1 MALLDVIKFENQD
14 DGLFVWKHPS
24 TSLKWGSQLIV
35 GEGQRAIFVK
45 GGQICDSLPPGTH
58 TLNTGNVPI
67 LEKLINA
74 PFGGDTPFTAEVWFV
89 STLVK
94 RDLKW
99 GTPRP
104 IQVVDRELGL
114 PVSIRST
121 GRWGIRVTEPEI
133 FLKQLVGTQGLTD
146 SSKILNYFGG
156 QLNQSLTVQISSDVT
171 EGAVSVLT
179 ITATLEEL
187 SERTAKLLSADLG
200 NYGIELINFN
210 IETISIP
217 DDELQQIQDVLRS
230 AFEARELSKV
240 ETGGAFAQIKSFEV
254 LKALAENPS
263 GNSAGDFLGA
273 GVGAGLGLGAGIPI
287 GGQMAEHVTT
297 ESAESTTAETPSEK
311 LRELKSMFDE
321 GLITTEQYEQKRQQL
336 LDQI

>member
-24 TSLKWGSQLIV
+24 TSLKWGSQLAV
-35 GEGQRAIFVK
+35 GEGQCAIFVK

-58 TLNTGNVPI
+58 TLNTGNIPI
-67 LEKLINA
+67 LEKLINV

-121 GRWGIRVTEPEI
+121 GRWGIRITEPES

-156 QLNQSLTVQISSDVT
+156 VLNQSLTAQISSDVT

-187 SERTAKLLSADLG
+187 SERAAKLLSADLSK
-200 NYGIELINFN
+200 YGIELINFN

-217 DDELQQIQDVLRS
+217 DDELQQIQDVLRT

-240 ETGGAFAQIKSFEV
+240 STGGAFAQVKSFEV
-254 LKALAENPS
+254 LQALAENPS
-263 GNSAGDFLGA
+263 SGSTGDLLGA
-273 GVGAGLGLGAGIPI
+273 GLGAGLGLGAGIPL
-287 GGQMAEHVTT
+287 GGQMAQHVTT
-297 ESAESTTAETPSEK
+297 ESAESTTAESASEK
-311 LRELKSMFDE
+311 LRELKSMLDE
-321 GLITTEQYEQKRQQL
+321 GLITPEQYEQKRQQL